1 MNTTQEIYSITFG
14 INSEKEIVENSVCC
28 INNVKKSGTGSVYD
42 PRMGA
47 GAGNG
52 NGICETCGETVTR
65 CTGHVGHIELA
76 TRIVHPL
83 FYRTVERLL
92 NCVCF
97 KCNRLMVTE
106 TQLSMEGIMGLKG
119 LKRFETV
126 FEKSKK
132 VSMCCHVG
140 CGCEKPK
147 LKFSPINNNYT
158 IYHDSSKS
166 SAIVLNTDEIYSIF
180 NNITDKDTRLMGLD
194 PVNSHPRNYIL
205 SVLPV
210 LPPVDRPFIKV
221 NGNMWDDDITIQ
233 YIEIVKTNL
242 HLKEMK
248 DEMTSE
254 TNPRYVKMLNNLI
267 FRISTMF
274 NNSQSKARHTG
285 NGRPIKGIKERLA
298 GKDGQIRGN
307 IMGKR
312 VNQTARTVV
321 GPDPTLKTDQIAIP
335 EFIAQTLTF
344 PERVTRFN
352 MEQLQRLV
360 DSGVVE
366 TVQKD
371 DDNNTTIN
379 VKRYMIGTRVLP
391 GDYVTRGDTGERI
404 KVEDG
409 INFKLRTGD
418 RLERNG
424 KDIPNIKP
432 SDRRY
437 LLKMGMVVN
446 RPLRDDDTVL
456 LNRQPTLHKGS
467 MLAMRVKLRPCKTIR
482 MNLSV
487 CKSFNADFDGDEM
500 NLHAPQG
507 LEALIEL
514 QSLAA
519 TKNNII
525 AAQSSKPNFAIVQDS
540 LLGAFRMTKGIVPI
554 NKGRFFDMC
563 MHLDLKF
570 PVMKRIQHV
579 RRVLKNSGKKAQCFN
594 GKGMISMFLPCDLD
608 YDHKNGADP
617 DEPVVKIRKGVML
630 EGALDKSILGSSHVS
645 LIHLINKEY
654 GPDESMYFI
663 DCIQFCTTQFL
674 LLNGF
679 TVGLGDCLISDKE
692 KKNEVRENIRKC
704 FIEADGIKTTT
715 THKGVC
721 EMRVNGALNKA
732 KDIGLK
738 IAKDSLGVSNNFVST
753 VTSGSKGDFFNIA
766 QITGLL
772 GQQNLGG
779 ARVPLTMN
787 NGKRSLPHYPF
798 ENMTSDMEYESRG
811 FISSSFIEGLN
822 PREFYF
828 HAMSGREGI
837 TDTAMG
843 TATSGYMQRRIVKL
857 TEDIICQYDGTV
869 RDVTGRMYQTVYGDD
884 GIDPTTTTKVNGKQE
899 ICNVDRIVNRL
910 NQCVA

>member
-14 INSEKEIVENSVCC
+14 VNSDQEIRSNSVCC
-28 INNVKKSGTGSVYD
+28 IDNVKKSGTGSIYD

-47 GAGNG
+47 GVGNG
-52 NGICETCGETVTR
+52 LCETCGDTPTR
-65 CTGHVGHIELA
+65 CTGHPGHIELA
-76 TRIVHPL
+76 IPIVHPL
-83 FYRTVERLL
+83 FYRTVEKVL
-92 NCVCF
+92 NCVCM
-97 KCNRLMVTE
+97 KCNRLLVTK
-106 TQLSMEGIMGLKG
+106 TQLNMDGVTGLKG
-119 LKRFETV
+119 LKRFDAV
-126 FEKSKK
+126 FEKNKK
-132 VSMCCHVG
+132 NSMCCHTG
-140 CGCEKPK
+140 CGCEKPT
-147 LKFSPINNNYT
+147 LKFSTVNNTYM
-158 IYHDSSKS
+158 IYHDSKTSKES
-166 SAIVLNTDEIYSIF
+166 TIILKTEEILSILTNISDE
-180 NNITDKDTRLMGLD
+180 DTTLMGLD
-194 PVNSHPRNYIL
+194 PANSHPRNYVIT
-205 SVLPV
+205 VLPV
-210 LPPVDRPFIKV
+210 LPPVDRPFIRV
-221 NGNMWDDDITIQ
+221 NGNTWDDDITIQ
-233 YIEIVKTNL
+233 YIEIIKTNL
-242 HLKEMK
+242 NIKQMKEDMVP
-248 DEMTSE
+248 D
-254 TNPRYVKMLNNLI
+254 TNPRYVKMLANMI
-267 FRISTMF
+267 FRVSTMF

-285 NGRPIKGIKERLA
+285 NGRPIKGMKERLA
-298 GKDGQIRGN
+298 GKDGQIRN
-307 IMGKR
+307 NLMGKR
-312 VNQTARTVV
+312 VNQTARTVI
-321 GPDPTLKTDQIAIP
+321 GPDPTLKTDEIAIP
-335 EFIAQTLTF
+335 EFIARTLTF
-344 PERVTRFN
+344 PERVTKFN
-352 MEQLQRLV
+352 LEKLQGLV
-360 DSGVVE
+360 DAGMVE
-366 TVQKD
+366 TIQKAD
-371 DDNNTTIN
+371 ENNTTIN
-379 VKRYMIGTRVLP
+379 INRYMIGTRVSP
-391 GDYVTRGDTGERI
+391 GDHVTRFKGGERI
-404 KVEDG
+404 KVVDVKD
-409 INFKLRTGD
+409 FKLYEGD
-418 RLERNG
+418 RVERNG

-432 SDRRY
+432 TDRRY
-437 LLKMGMVVN
+437 IIEVGMSVN
-446 RPLRDDDTVL
+446 RPLKDGDTVL

-467 MLAMRVKLRPCKTIR
+467 MLAMHVKIRPYKTIR

-500 NLHAPQG
+500 NLHAPQT
-507 LEALIEL
+507 LEALVEL

-519 TKNNII
+519 TKHNII

-554 NKGRFFDMC
+554 NKGRFYDISL
-563 MHLDLKF
+563 HLELKS
-570 PVMKRIQHV
+570 PIMKRIQHI
-579 RRVLKNSGKKAQCFN
+579 RRVLRDEGKKAQCFN
-594 GKGMISMFLPCDLD
+594 GKGVISLFLPCDLD

-617 DEPVVKIRKGVML
+617 DEPTVKIRKGVLL
-630 EGALDKSILGSSHVS
+630 EGAFDKSILGSSHVS

-679 TVGLGDCLISDKE
+679 TVGLGDCLVSDKE

-704 FIEADGIKTTT
+704 FIEADGIKSTT

-738 IAKDSLGVSNNFVST
+738 IAKDSLGDDNNFVST

-798 ENMTSDMEYESRG
+798 KEMTSEMEYESRG

-869 RDVTGRMYQTVYGDD
+869 RDVTGRIYQLSYGDD
-884 GIDPTTTTKVNGKQE
+884 GNDPTTTTKVNGKQE
-899 ICNVDRIVNRL
+899 VCNISRMVNRL
-910 NQCVA
+910 NQCVK